1 MRFVVR
7 NALLSTLLAFLVTG
21 IATASASAST
31 SPTVGHVFVNDNTAV
46 ANTVAAFDRHA
57 DGTLTAVP
65 GSPFLA
71 GGAGTGADIPSQGA
85 LQSALGGH
93 YLLAV
98 DAGSNQISVLAASR
112 GGRLTPVSVTS
123 SGGSD
128 PVSIAVHGRLVYV
141 ANASAVGPNYT
152 GFWLGWGGRL
162 HPIPWSTVTLPGGS
176 QPGDV
181 LFNGNG
187 TVLAGTR
194 VGTSEIDSFLVG
206 PGGRLRAAPGS
217 PILAQGVGPFG
228 SEFRPTNPYQLF
240 VSNAHNDAAA
250 GTTGHGTVSA
260 FDVGSGGA
268 LSPIGDS
275 PFADEQT
282 APCWVEISHDG
293 NYLFAVNTAS
303 SSISSYWI
311 TRGGSLALIGST
323 PMNDPTGLGAEDAR
337 LSPDGGSLWVVDAG
351 LHAISGFA
359 VTGGN
364 LTEFGS
370 SPTAAPA
377 GAVPAGIVVN

>member
-1 MRFVVR
+1 MRFVIR
-7 NALLSTLLAFLVTG
+7 NALRSTLLAFLVTG
-21 IATASASAST
+21 IAAASASAST
-31 SPTVGHVFVNDNTAV
+31 SPIVGHVYVNDNTAG
-46 ANTVAAFDRHA
+46 ANTVAGFDRHA

-65 GSPFLA
+65 GSPFHA

-85 LQSALGGH
+85 LQTAFGGH

-98 DAGSNQISVLAASR
+98 DAGSNQISVLAAGHN
-112 GGRLTPVSVTS
+112 GGLAPVSVAS

-141 ANASAVGPNYT
+141 ANASTVGPNYT
-152 GFWLGWGGRL
+152 GFRLGFNGRL
-162 HPIPWSTVTLPGGS
+162 HLIPGSTITLPDGS

-194 VGTSEIDSFLVG
+194 VATSEIDSFLVG
-206 PGGRLRAAPGS
+206 PSGRLTAAAGS
-217 PILAQGVGPFG
+217 PILAQGLGPFG

-240 VSNAHNDAAA
+240 VSNAHNVGA
-250 GTTGHGTVSA
+250 GTGTVSA

-268 LSPIGDS
+268 LSPIGGS

-311 TRGGSLALIGST
+311 ARGGSLALIGST
-323 PMNDPTGLGAEDAR
+323 PMNDPTGLGAQDAR

-359 VTGGN
+359 VNGGHV
-364 LTEFGS
+364 TEFGS
-370 SPTAAPA
+370 SPTAVPS
-377 GAVPAGIVVN
+377 GAAPAGIVVN

>member
-7 NALLSTLLAFLVTG
+7 NALRSTLLAFLVTG
-21 IATASASAST
+21 IAAASASAST
-31 SPTVGHVFVNDNTAV
+31 SPIVGHVFVNDNTAG

-57 DGTLTAVP
+57 DGTLTPVS
-65 GSPFLA
+65 GSPFQA
-71 GGAGTGADIPSQGA
+71 GGVGTGAGIASQGA
-85 LQSALGGH
+85 LQPALGGRF
-93 YLLAV
+93 LLAV
-98 DAGSNQISVLAASR
+98 DAGSDQISVLAA
-112 GGRLTPVSVTS
+112 GRDGTLAPVSVTW

-128 PVSIAVHGRLVYV
+128 PVSIAVHGGLVYV
-141 ANASAVGPNYT
+141 ANASAVAPNYS
-152 GFWLGWGGRL
+152 GFRLGWDGRL
-162 HPIPWSTVTLPGGS
+162 RRIPGSTVTLPDGS

-194 VGTSEIDSFLVG
+194 VGAGEVDSFLVT
-206 PGGRLRAAPGS
+206 PGGRLLAAPGS
-217 PILAQGVGPFG
+217 PIAAQGPGPFG

-240 VSNAHNDAAA
+240 VSNAHGGA
-250 GTTGHGTVSA
+250 GNGTVSA
-260 FDVGSGGA
+260 FRVGWFGS

-275 PFADEQT
+275 PFPDYQT

-293 NYLFAVNTAS
+293 DYLFAVNTAS
-303 SSISSYWI
+303 ASISSYWI
-311 TRGGSLALIGST
+311 ARDGALSLLGTTPISDPST
-323 PMNDPTGLGAEDAR
+323 TGLGPEDAR
-337 LSPDGGSLWVVDAG
+337 LSPDGSSLWVVDSG

-359 VTGGN
+359 VAGGG

-370 SPTAAPA
+370 SPTPVPA